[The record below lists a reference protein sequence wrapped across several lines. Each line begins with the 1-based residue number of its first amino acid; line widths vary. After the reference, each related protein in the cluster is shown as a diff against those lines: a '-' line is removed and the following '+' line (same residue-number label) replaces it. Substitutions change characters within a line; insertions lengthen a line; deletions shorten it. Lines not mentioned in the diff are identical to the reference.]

1 MYLSMNAY
9 SPWVLVYFLPVV
21 CVVGFFVFNLF
32 LAVVYDEFKRG
43 AEEEERKTAEQSE
56 EDREAAEATNHP
68 RSPSHTRSHEITR
81 DHTRSHELI
90 RDHPVGDD
98 RLGRAA
104 PRTGRGRSLAGA
116 VPYQTR
122 YTKPNEMK

>member
-43 AEEEERKTAEQSE
+43 AEKEERKTAEQSE

-68 RSPSHTRSHEITR
+68 RSPEITR
-81 DHTRSHELI
+81 DHTRSHEI
-90 RDHPVGDD
+90 TRDHPVGDD

-104 PRTGRGRSLAGA
+104 PRTGRGRPLAGA

-122 YTKPNEMK
+122 YTKPDEMK

>member
-81 DHTRSHELI
+81 DHTRSS
-90 RDHPVGDD
+90 
-98 RLGRAA
+98 GRRRPTRPSRSSYR
-104 PRTGRGRSLAGA
+104 PRPIPRGRSTL
-116 VPYQTR
+116 
-122 YTKPNEMK
+122 PNSVNKTQ

>member
-68 RSPSHTRSHEITR
+68 RSPSHTRSHE
-81 DHTRSHELI
+81 LI